1 MKKNLLLTALAM
13 MAVAMDG
20 KGGRYYRDEPVK
32 AKREL
37 TDQEKLKR
45 HREYGA
51 DQTMHEY
58 TINGVVI
65 RATSKKVA
73 LKIYRRMAK

>member
-1 MKKNLLLTALAM
+1 MKKNLLFTALAM
-13 MAVAMDG
+13 IAMDG
-20 KGGRYYRDEPVK
+20 KGGKYYRDEPVK
-32 AKREL
+32 VKREL
-37 TDQEKLKR
+37 TTQEKLKR
-45 HREYGA
+45 HREYSA

>member
-1 MKKNLLLTALAM
+1 MKKNLLLATLAM
-13 MAVAMDG
+13 MAMAMDR

-32 AKREL
+32 VKQEL

-58 TINGVVI
+58 IINGVVI
-65 RATSKKVA
+65 KATSKKVA
-73 LKIYRRMAK
+73 LKVYRRMAK